1 MYEITFT
8 NTHRGGQDIECNYPV
23 RLNTIPAKGST
34 LTLNEINYRVGDAHW
49 DIGYSPFER
58 GASITVKV
66 ELQPTFLSP

>member
-8 NTHRGGQDIECNYPV
+8 NAHRENQDIECGYPV

-34 LTLNEINYRVGDAHW
+34 LTLDQTHYRVGDAHW

-66 ELQPTFLSP
+66 ELFPNYLSP